1 LLSSTSGVFGVSLPR
16 VGFFFEDEET
26 FAETDALEVEPFDA
40 EDLAVEAFD
49 PDVLEDAALEDAD
62 FDEEPDFEEEVPAL
76 EDEVPAF
83 EDEVPALEDEVP
95 DFEEEVPDF
104 EEEAAAFEDE
114 VEPDADTDFL
124 TEADPD
130 LDDVPDV

>member
-1 LLSSTSGVFGVSLPR
+1 MLSSTSGVFGVSLPR

-62 FDEEPDFEEEVPAL
+62 FDEEPDFEEE
-76 EDEVPAF
+76 
-83 EDEVPALEDEVP
+83 
-95 DFEEEVPDF
+95 
-104 EEEAAAFEDE
+104 AAAFEDE

-124 TEADPD
+124 AEADPD
-130 LDDVPDV
+130 SDDVPDV

>member
-1 LLSSTSGVFGVSLPR
+1 
-16 VGFFFEDEET
+16 
-26 FAETDALEVEPFDA
+26 LEVEPFDA

-83 EDEVPALEDEVP
+83 EDEVPA
-95 DFEEEVPDF
+95 F

-124 TEADPD
+124 AEADPD
-130 LDDVPDV
+130 SDDVPDV